1 MIERMLQTQASESLA
16 TPEALRA
23 KLSAKNWQEREE
35 CAQALR
41 MCLQQELDT
50 TQPDA
55 WTTTA
60 DVTQGRVP
68 ATDALQMS
76 FGGVD
81 IRFLI
86 ESTGT
91 LLQDQVAAVFATGL
105 DLLTAFCDG
114 ICRQRDHPDL
124 AENVFPIL
132 VASVLTPLLAK
143 MQDSSARVRRK
154 ATNAIMYVATFGE
167 AAENGAGASFL
178 VLEVAKAEDGAKKT
192 AVLPRIEILRQLL
205 TRPAVASALLPEA
218 RAMTVEFFARL
229 LDHRQ
234 QEVRQLSLKGIVQ
247 AAGQGWDEVPALIAR
262 LDPKSQQRR
271 ALRKAGLE
279 ATRPSANNESGIPAT
294 PGRSERGDSRV
305 VFASPM
311 QEEVASVISGVSGV
325 AAISGSSRP
334 PVMLPRTAEG
344 EAPELPFAE
353 PIAEDAKDFVQP
365 LVDVFGDR

>member
-1 MIERMLQTQASESLA
+1 
-16 TPEALRA
+16 
-23 KLSAKNWQEREE
+23 
-35 CAQALR
+35 

-60 DVTQGRVP
+60 DVTQKRVP
-68 ATDALQMS
+68 ASDPLQMS

-81 IRFLI
+81 LRFLI
-86 ESTGT
+86 EATGT
-91 LLQDQVAAVFATGL
+91 LLQDQVAAVFSTGL
-105 DLLTAFCDG
+105 DLLTAFCDS
-114 ICRQRDHPDL
+114 ISRQREHPDL
-124 AENVFPIL
+124 AEHVFPIL

-167 AAENGAGASFL
+167 ASENSAGASFL

-205 TRPAVASALLPEA
+205 TRPAVASGLLPEA
-218 RAMTVEFFARL
+218 RAMTVDFFARL

-247 AAGQGWDEVPALIAR
+247 ASGQGWPEVPALVAR

-279 ATRPSANNESGIPAT
+279 ANRASAYHDGAAPAT

-311 QEEVASVISGVSGV
+311 QEDVGSVVSGTSGV
-325 AAISGSSRP
+325 AAGHGISP
-334 PVMLPRTAEG
+334 PSLMLPKSEG
-344 EAPELPFAE
+344 ETP
-353 PIAEDAKDFVQP
+353 
-365 LVDVFGDR
+365 

>member
-1 MIERMLQTQASESLA
+1 
-16 TPEALRA
+16 
-23 KLSAKNWQEREE
+23 
-35 CAQALR
+35 

-60 DVTQGRVP
+60 DVTQKRVP
-68 ATDALQMS
+68 ASDPLQMS

-86 ESTGT
+86 EATGT

-105 DLLTAFCDG
+105 DLLTAFCDS
-114 ICRQRDHPDL
+114 ISRQRDHPEL
-124 AENVFPIL
+124 AEHVFPFL
-132 VASVLTPLLAK
+132 VASVLNPLLAK

-167 AAENGAGASFL
+167 AADNNSAGASFL
-178 VLEVAKAEDGAKKT
+178 VLEVAKTDDIAKKT

-247 AAGQGWDEVPALIAR
+247 AAGQGWPEVPALVAR

-279 ATRPSANNESGIPAT
+279 ATHPSGSSESGIPPAT

-305 VFASPM
+305 VFASP
-311 QEEVASVISGVSGV
+311 
-325 AAISGSSRP
+325 
-334 PVMLPRTAEG
+334 
-344 EAPELPFAE
+344 
-353 PIAEDAKDFVQP
+353 
-365 LVDVFGDR
+365 